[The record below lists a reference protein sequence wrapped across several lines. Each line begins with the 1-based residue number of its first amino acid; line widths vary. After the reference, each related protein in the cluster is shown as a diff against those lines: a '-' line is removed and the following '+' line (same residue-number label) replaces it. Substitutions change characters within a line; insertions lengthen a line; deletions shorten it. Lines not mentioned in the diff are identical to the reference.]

1 MLTHIRIDK
10 KLDEAIES
18 VLPDT
23 YFKNKSEFIR
33 DAIRKSL
40 EEYKVQRRIYE
51 LKGSSK
57 GHVPTREERVK
68 AFSEFEKEIR
78 DSQDR

>member
-33 DAIRKSL
+33 DAIRKSV
-40 EEYKVQRRIYE
+40 EEYKIQKRIDE

-57 GHVPTREERVK
+57 GHIPNRDQRLK
-68 AFSEFEKEIR
+68 AFSEFEKEIK

>member
-23 YFKNKSEFIR
+23 YFKNKSDFIR

-40 EEYKVQRRIYE
+40 EEYTVQKKIHE

-57 GHVPTREERVK
+57 GHVPNRDERIK
-68 AFSEFEKEIR
+68 AFAEFEKEIK
-78 DSQDR
+78 DSLDK